1 MVINELMVLYLAT
14 FVAFFF
20 IQKIMGQ
27 IRKSITINDNVN
39 SEIEKQAEIE
49 GRSFSNMVEQM
60 AKKYLDNEREKVL
73 EKPKT

>member
-1 MVINELMVLYLAT
+1 
-14 FVAFFF
+14 
-20 IQKIMGQ
+20 MGQ

-60 AKKYLDNEREKVL
+60 AKKYLDNEKEKVV
-73 EKPKT
+73 KKS

>member
-1 MVINELMVLYLAT
+1 
-14 FVAFFF
+14 
-20 IQKIMGQ
+20 MGQ

-60 AKKYLDNEREKVL
+60 AKKYLDNEKEKVV
-73 EKPKT
+73 KKSQT

>member
-1 MVINELMVLYLAT
+1 
-14 FVAFFF
+14 
-20 IQKIMGQ
+20 MGQ

-60 AKKYLDNEREKVL
+60 AKKYLDEKAKVVK
-73 EKPKT
+73 KPQT

>member
-1 MVINELMVLYLAT
+1 
-14 FVAFFF
+14 
-20 IQKIMGQ
+20 MGQ

-60 AKKYLDNEREKVL
+60 AKKYLDNEKEKVVK
-73 EKPKT
+73 KPET